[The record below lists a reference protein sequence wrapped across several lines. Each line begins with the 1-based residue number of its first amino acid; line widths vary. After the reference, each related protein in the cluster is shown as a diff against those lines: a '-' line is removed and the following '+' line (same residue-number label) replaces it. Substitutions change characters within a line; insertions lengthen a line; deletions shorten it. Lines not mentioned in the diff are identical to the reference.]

1 MLASLLEEVEML
13 KVLRGFMS
21 AIAVVL
27 TAILLVITFVYVR
40 QIVKTEDVR

>member
-1 MLASLLEEVEML
+1 MGA
-13 KVLRGFMS
+13 

-27 TAILLVITFVYVR
+27 TLILLVITFFYVR